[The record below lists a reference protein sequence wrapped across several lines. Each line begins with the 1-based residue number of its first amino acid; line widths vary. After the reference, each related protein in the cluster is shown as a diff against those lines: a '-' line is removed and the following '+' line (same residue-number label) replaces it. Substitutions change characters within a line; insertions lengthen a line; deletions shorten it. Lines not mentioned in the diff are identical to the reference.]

1 MRVGSTPAASIQS
14 YAARV
19 EREQVR
25 LTFGTWV
32 QYADGAPFA
41 VALTLLMCG
50 LVPEI
55 GRANW
60 IAGASW
66 LSAQIAWT
74 VVGSFAYR
82 FYIRH
87 EAHYPPARWRTL
99 LAVLWASNAAVWGA
113 ALLVFWDQSSPV
125 NQAVLC
131 AFGLGVMVTYFF
143 SLAPC
148 FPILCIAIATISSL
162 AWVVFLSNG
171 GTLPYIFMVVFP
183 LFVILLVNRG
193 AVTAKKYTQ
202 ALRLRFENEA
212 LAAALMTANQAK
224 STFLASI
231 SHELRTPLNGI
242 LGYADLIRQR
252 TFGPIAPASYA
263 AYVEDIYT
271 SGVALLAM
279 IDDLFDLAKIE
290 SGKREYF
297 FAPLHI
303 RDVIQHAVAL
313 VEPEASSR
321 LVSVMS
327 DAELDITIKADEP
340 AVKQIAINLLSN
352 AIKHSRPG
360 GVALIFCDVLADGRV
375 AFGVKDTGSGMAPD
389 AHQRALDPA
398 GQTTDVYTV
407 EGRAA
412 GMGLP
417 LVKGLIEAHQ
427 GRLRLES
434 SLGIGSK
441 VWVEFPPE
449 RLLRK
454 AVAAASNSTLPACAA
469 C

>member
-1 MRVGSTPAASIQS
+1 MRVGSAPAASIQS

-32 QYADGAPFA
+32 QYVDGAPFA
-41 VALTLLMCG
+41 IVLTVLMCG
-50 LVPEI
+50 LLPEI
-55 GRANW
+55 GRTSW
-60 IAGASW
+60 IAGTSW
-66 LSAQIAWT
+66 LCAQFAWT
-74 VVGSFAYR
+74 AGACLAYH
-82 FYIRH
+82 FYARH
-87 EAHYPPARWRTL
+87 EAEYAPADWRKL
-99 LAVLWASNAAVWGA
+99 LAVLWTSNAALWGS
-113 ALLVFWDQSSPV
+113 ALLVFWDQSSPT

-148 FPILCIAIATISSL
+148 FPILCIAIATISSF
-162 AWVVFLSNG
+162 AWVVFLSDG
-171 GTLPYIFMVVFP
+171 GTLPYVFMVVFP
-183 LFVILLVNRG
+183 LFVILLVNHG
-193 AVTAKKYTQ
+193 GVAAKKYAQ
-202 ALRLRFENEA
+202 AFRLRFENEA

-263 AYVEDIYT
+263 AYVEDIHT
-271 SGVALLAM
+271 SGVSLLAM

-290 SGKREYF
+290 AGRREYF

-303 RDVIQHAVAL
+303 RDVVKHAVAL
-313 VEPEASSR
+313 VEPEARGR

-327 DAELDITIKADEP
+327 DVALDITIKADEP

-352 AIKHSRPG
+352 AIRHSRPG
-360 GVALIFCDVLADGRV
+360 GLALIFCDVLADGRI
-375 AFGVKDTGSGMAPD
+375 ALGVKDTGSGMAPE
-389 AHQRALDPA
+389 AHRRALDPA
-398 GQTTDVYTV
+398 GQGTDVYTV
-407 EGRAA
+407 EGRTA

-427 GRLRLES
+427 GRLQIES

-449 RLLRK
+449 RLLRR
-454 AVAAASNSTLPACAA
+454 AVAA
-469 C
+469 